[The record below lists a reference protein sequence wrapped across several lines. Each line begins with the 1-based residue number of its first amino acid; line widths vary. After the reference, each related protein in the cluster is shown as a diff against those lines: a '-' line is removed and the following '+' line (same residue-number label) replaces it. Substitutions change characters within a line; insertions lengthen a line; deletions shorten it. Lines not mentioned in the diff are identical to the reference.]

1 MPRSELVSV
10 TAASLTPRPEAST
23 TRPPSVAVNAA
34 DDWPYRGWQPR
45 NRTTRAPSN
54 NPSCRKRTLPDI
66 RKPSS
71 KFWLTPGLHPYG
83 SNQRLSFTVPRQPQ
97 INFQIVRVSTRTL
110 CVGEIYRGSRAGW
123 QRFSGKATRI
133 RAIRLLTAAYNIHIS
148 RLADG
153 IRMTE
158 KRRGG
163 AF

>member
-54 NPSCRKRTLPDI
+54 NPSCRERKLPDI

-71 KFWLTPGLHPYG
+71 KFWLTPGLHPV
-83 SNQRLSFTVPRQPQ
+83 RLEQPAKLYCPA
-97 INFQIVRVSTRTL
+97 TT
-110 CVGEIYRGSRAGW
+110 ADA
-123 QRFSGKATRI
+123 FSDFA
-133 RAIRLLTAAYNIHIS
+133 
-148 RLADG
+148 
-153 IRMTE
+153 
-158 KRRGG
+158 
-163 AF
+163 